1 MSRYEFNQYG
11 VIRTDC
17 HLADRHS
24 AGISTNVATRT
35 RGYHLVIHPVDYL
48 VRVGFI
54 IATLATI
61 FWVLGIEPVSLRA
74 RFGIHRPMT
83 RDEFA
88 KHIGDLEGPFE
99 IQPPPQ
105 GILNNKFTLGNL
117 DANHIIIKTQHSQ
130 AELFLPYNLIDAITP
145 GTLKLT
151 KMVRITGKL
160 LA

>member
-74 RFGIHRPMT
+74 RFGIHPT
-83 RDEFA
+83 
-88 KHIGDLEGPFE
+88 
-99 IQPPPQ
+99 PQ
-105 GILNNKFTLGNL
+105 
-117 DANHIIIKTQHSQ
+117 
-130 AELFLPYNLIDAITP
+130 
-145 GTLKLT
+145 
-151 KMVRITGKL
+151 
-160 LA
+160 